1 MQPSLPQEL
10 LDEIIDR
17 IHDDV
22 LALRACSLTTRSF
35 LPSSRKH
42 LYFHVIIF
50 QAGVDAPLPNY
61 FTGSK
66 FTCESFYN
74 LLQEETFT
82 PVAPLVR
89 FLSIQDGLEGTPGY
103 LVHRE
108 KIRFPAV
115 LDLLRN
121 LERVSISSH
130 RGSLSWDAPET
141 PITSFL
147 ETFRL
152 PSLTSLDLDNVTFS
166 GFEGIARILYE
177 CSDTIRHLSL
187 NYITIFSRDID
198 IQHLTAKYD
207 GRHLYLE
214 SLRLVEDDLGLVA
227 RFIQHESSPLRIDCL
242 RELSISSNRHK
253 AFVGLIAGTRNTLE
267 HLDFFINDNGDI
279 TAPIF
284 MDDHKRLKSVYV
296 SIGHQVT
303 NLAWIDSIP
312 LNPTI
317 ETLTLE
323 LVNPDVSEKSLLWAQ
338 LDART
343 SGASLREVNVK
354 LHGLSR
360 PSRNS
365 HSCEPYTCRDYV
377 ACASADGSG
386 SAVLA
391 LVEERL
397 PTLRS
402 KVRLTVQ
409 EIARMAFFS
418 SVGRCEA
425 NG

>member
-1 MQPSLPQEL
+1 MQPYLPQEL
-10 LDEIIDR
+10 IDEIIDR
-17 IHDDV
+17 IQDDS
-22 LALRACSLTTRSF
+22 LALRACSLAARSF

-42 LYFHVIIF
+42 LYSHVIIF
-50 QAGVDAPLPNY
+50 QDGVDAPLPNS
-61 FTGSK
+61 FVGSK

-74 LLQEETFT
+74 LLQEGIA
-82 PVAPLVR
+82 PVAPLVK

-108 KIRFPAV
+108 KVRFPFI

-130 RGSLSWDAPET
+130 RGSLSWDAHDT

-147 ETFRL
+147 ETFQS
-152 PSLTSLDLDNVTFS
+152 PSLTSLDLDNLTFC
-166 GFEGIARILYE
+166 GFDGIARILYE
-177 CSDTIRHLSL
+177 CSDTLKHLSL
-187 NYITIFSRDID
+187 NYITIFSRDVD
-198 IQHLTAKYD
+198 IQDLTAKYD
-207 GRHLYLE
+207 GRHLHLE

-227 RFIQHESSPLRIDCL
+227 KFILHESSPLRIDCL
-242 RELSISSNRHK
+242 RELSISSNRHNSF
-253 AFVGLIAGTRNTLE
+253 AGLVAGTRNTLE
-267 HLDFFINDNGDI
+267 HLDFFVNHNGDI
-279 TAPIF
+279 TTPLC
-284 MDDHKRLKSVYV
+284 MKDHKRLKSIYV
-296 SIGHQVT
+296 GIGNHVT

-323 LVNPDVSEKSLLWAQ
+323 LVNPDISDKALLWAQ

-343 SGASLREVNVK
+343 SGASLREMNVK

-360 PSRNS
+360 PSRNP

-377 ACASADGSG
+377 ACADGS
-386 SAVLA
+386 AILA
-391 LVEERL
+391 LVEDRL

-409 EIARMAFFS
+409 EVAQRRLQAGGMWSRHLAFD
-418 SVGRCEA
+418 
-425 NG
+425 